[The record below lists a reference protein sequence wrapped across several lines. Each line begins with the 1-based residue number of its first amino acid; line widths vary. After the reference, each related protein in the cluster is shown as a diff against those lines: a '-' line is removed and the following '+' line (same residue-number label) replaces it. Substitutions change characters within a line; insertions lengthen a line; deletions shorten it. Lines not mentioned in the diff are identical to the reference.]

1 MSDLLCRQKNVS
13 AGVSNSDMN
22 KSVPARA
29 NVELAKAVV
38 TDSHFLVPVAVFL
51 IGLVLLFI
59 LR

>member
-1 MSDLLCRQKNVS
+1 MSDLLFRQKSVPTGAS
-13 AGVSNSDMN
+13 VSDMN
-22 KSVPARA
+22 KSAPART

-38 TDSHFLVPVAVFL
+38 TDSHFLIPVAVFL